1 MDQRGTA
8 DLAQFP
14 QPPSNSGPQEMERI
28 AGSVRGHLLL
38 CPSPPPGTSLSPLH
52 SASLTSL
59 SIFRLLLPSVSGGWL
74 G

>member
-38 CPSPPPGTSLSPLH
+38 CPPSLGTSLITPTLH
-52 SASLTSL
+52 
-59 SIFRLLLPSVSGGWL
+59 LLGQSQYTQATPP
-74 G
+74 

>member
-38 CPSPPPGTSLSPLH
+38 CPSPPPPRHLPVTPTL
-52 SASLTSL
+52 
-59 SIFRLLLPSVSGGWL
+59 RLLDQPQYIQATPP
-74 G
+74 

>member
-38 CPSPPPGTSLSPLH
+38 CQAPPPRHLPVTPTL
-52 SASLTSL
+52 
-59 SIFRLLLPSVSGGWL
+59 RLLDKPQYIQATLP
-74 G
+74 